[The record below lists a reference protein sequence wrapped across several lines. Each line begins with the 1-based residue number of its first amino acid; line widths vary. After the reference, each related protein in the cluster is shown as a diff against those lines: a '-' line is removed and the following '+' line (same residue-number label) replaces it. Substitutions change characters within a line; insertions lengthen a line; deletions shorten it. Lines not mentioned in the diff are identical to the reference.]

1 MAAEVEV
8 RMILFLGAAA
18 ALAQDSGWIQLEA
31 PLDQPAGDHYCA
43 DVVGTEVEPDLDLQA
58 HTCKGVGTDDQV
70 FTIDAPRTGKIS
82 LPDYGLCVAA
92 ESVAPGASLFVTACA
107 RDSKQRWVSTA
118 DGQIHPADD
127 ESLCWTAAEGR
138 GADAGGGF
146 LKRELTLEACAD
158 FGERYNTWT
167 LPDPIGR

>member
-1 MAAEVEV
+1 M
-8 RMILFLGAAA
+8 LLLLGAATA
-18 ALAQDSGWIQLEA
+18 MAQDSGWIQLED

-43 DVVGTEVEPDLDLQA
+43 DVVGTEVEPGLILQA

-92 ESVAPGASLFVTACA
+92 ESVAAGSSLFVTDCE
-107 RDSKQRWVSTA
+107 RDSEQRWVSTP

-127 ESLCWTAAEGR
+127 ESLCWTVGEGR
-138 GADAGGGF
+138 GEPAGGGF
-146 LKRELTLEACAD
+146 LKRSLTLEACVD
-158 FGERYNTWT
+158 SGERYDTWT
-167 LPDPIGR
+167 VPESIGR